1 MPEEF
6 AYGGEKVDEQRD
18 DTCDTTNEEQA
29 PEALKAELIRV
40 DKLGV
45 VGWALASLEPFVM
58 DPLQFPVLR
67 QWQDR
72 SR

>member
-45 VGWALASLEPFVM
+45 VG
-58 DPLQFPVLR
+58 
-67 QWQDR
+67 
-72 SR
+72 